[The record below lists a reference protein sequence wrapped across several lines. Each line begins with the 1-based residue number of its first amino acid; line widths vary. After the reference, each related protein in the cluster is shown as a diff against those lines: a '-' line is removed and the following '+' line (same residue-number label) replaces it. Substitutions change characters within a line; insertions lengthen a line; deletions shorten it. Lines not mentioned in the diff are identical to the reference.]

1 MLKTNYVNRNIMEED
16 EMESLRVKA
25 YEYADLNNLPDWY
38 EQAIYDQSLSEARVY
53 KLSKVILPKTMSEDV
68 VELIKQIT
76 YEISNDVKMA
86 NLINMVKNG
95 SMVETKEGVVT
106 FIGKTVKE
114 LDSIALINIM
124 KEYVDLKEETL
135 KF

>member
-1 MLKTNYVNRNIMEED
+1 MK
-16 EMESLRVKA
+16 SLRVKA
-25 YEYADLNNLPDWY
+25 YEYADLNDLPDWY

-95 SMVETKEGVVT
+95 SMVEAKEGVVT

-124 KEYVDLKEETL
+124 KEYVDLKEEAL